1 MVFNF
6 SNYSVLI
13 IGDVMLDRYVS
24 GRVTRIS
31 PEAPVPVVE
40 KERDWHVL
48 GGAANVAANVRSI
61 GACCKVFGVVG
72 DDDEAEYLKAILR
85 TEQIAYCFFVDGK
98 NTTVKM
104 RVLGN
109 DQQIVRI
116 DKDLFFDWNAVEDNK
131 RQSYMR
137 EVMSDIASYD
147 VVVLSDYGK
156 GFLSEDFCSQII
168 QECDKQCVPVIVDPK
183 DGDWKKYYGASC
195 IKPNL
200 FELAKQCQIENPHLL
215 SYSELKKECFCLLEK
230 YDFANVFLTRGAEG
244 ALLVQE
250 NDAVFAFP
258 ARKVEVSD
266 VSGAGDTACAVLAV
280 CTAQGLPLSVGGY
293 FATLAATLVTTK
305 KGTQTIRWEEVQ
317 TAEDEN

>member
-1 MVFNF
+1 MAFNF
-6 SNYSVLI
+6 SNCSVLI

-61 GACCKVFGVVG
+61 GARCKLCGVVG
-72 DDDEAEYLKAILR
+72 EDEEANCLNAILR
-85 TEQIAYCFFVDGK
+85 TEQIDTHFFVDGK

-116 DKDLFFDWNAVEDNK
+116 DKDFFFDWDNVEESK
-131 RQSYMR
+131 CQCYMQDIMD
-137 EVMSDIASYD
+137 EIASHD
-147 VVVLSDYGK
+147 VVILSDYGK
-156 GFLSEDFCSQII
+156 GFLSENFCIRII
-168 QECDKQCVPVIVDPK
+168 QECYVQGIPIIVDPK
-183 DGDWKKYYGASC
+183 DGDWKKYYGVSC

-200 FELAKQCQIENPHLL
+200 FEFAKQCQIENPHLL
-215 SYSELKKECFCLLEK
+215 TYDELKRKCFSLLIK
-230 YDFANVFLTRGAEG
+230 YDFANIFLTRGPEG

-266 VSGAGDTACAVLAV
+266 VSGAGDTACAMLAV

-317 TAEDEN
+317 TVEIEN